1 MVLGGCR
8 WGRCFFLLLVCFF
21 LSQQSSL
28 DRFRIEG
35 SDGGGS
41 EEASEL
47 ARRRGRRGGDG
58 EISA

>member
-1 MVLGGCR
+1 MVLGGGGC
-8 WGRCFFLLLVCFF
+8 WGRCFFLLLVFFF

-28 DRFRIEG
+28 DRFRIER
-35 SDGGGS
+35 SGGGS

-47 ARRRGRRGGDG
+47 GGDG